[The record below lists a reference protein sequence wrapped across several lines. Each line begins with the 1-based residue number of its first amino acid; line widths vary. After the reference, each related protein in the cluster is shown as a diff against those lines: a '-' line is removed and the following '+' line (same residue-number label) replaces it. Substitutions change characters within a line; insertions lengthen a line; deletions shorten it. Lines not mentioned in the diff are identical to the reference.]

1 MSNLSFLL
9 LFLLVLSV
17 AKAFTE
23 QCSEDAD
30 ESGFKTFE
38 KLKQWIEEGDGNGF
52 IASQVELKFL
62 GSPYNTRGIVST
74 EVLPKGIVVAR
85 IPFSKLINVEHA
97 FASKLNKNELLYQ
110 LNEADSLALFLLYE
124 MGKDL
129 HSKWQPYLK
138 SLPVNVSSS
147 PLFMTAEELEW
158 LKLHN
163 DEAYHEF
170 KRFKVTVETRHRE
183 MMSSFKQEQELQWT
197 LNDFKTA
204 IAIVQSR
211 IFGVKIK
218 SQNTWHKTS
227 CLVPFA
233 DLFNTATH
241 TNSDC
246 TYAYLFNQRSL
257 QYSNNTNS
265 DCATNSESTHFEC
278 FTTKDVSAGEQ
289 LLLPYTNSFNDSAN
303 LHLWLFYGFTLDT
316 TQGDL
321 HLWLFYGFTLDATQ
335 EGKNDGKLSLHQLRM
350 ALDAKRVSE

>member
-30 ESGFKTFE
+30 ELGFKTFE

-246 TYAYLFNQRSL
+246 
-257 QYSNNTNS
+257 
-265 DCATNSESTHFEC
+265 ATNSESTHFEC

-316 TQGDL
+316 TQ
-321 HLWLFYGFTLDATQ
+321 